1 MASWQE
7 GVDAAPEFARLCQP
21 VSHPARH
28 KTLATLRKDG
38 APRISGI
45 EVSFKDG
52 EVWFGSMKDARKA
65 VDLRRDP
72 RLALHSPSPDPGADP
87 LAWPG
92 DAKLAGRAVEIDDP
106 KRLKAMGGAGEG
118 HIYRIDISEVVL
130 TRVGGMDHPVV
141 ALWRPGA
148 GPKSTKR
155 SN

>member
-7 GVDAAPEFARLCQP
+7 VVDAAPEFARAVRALFD
-21 VSHPARH
+21 AGRH

-87 LAWPG
+87 LARPG
-92 DAKLAGRAVEIDDP
+92 DAQLARRTLEIDDP
-106 KRLKAMGGAGEG
+106 
-118 HIYRIDISEVVL
+118 
-130 TRVGGMDHPVV
+130 
-141 ALWRPGA
+141 
-148 GPKSTKR
+148 
-155 SN
+155 

>member
-7 GVDAAPEFARLCQP
+7 VVDAAPEFARAVQALFD
-21 VSHPARH
+21 AGRH

-72 RLALHSPSPDPGADP
+72 RLALHSPSPDPGDDP

-92 DAKLAGRAVEIDDP
+92 DAKLAGRTVEIDDP

-130 TRVGGMDHPVV
+130 TRVGGMDHLVV
-141 ALWRPGA
+141 ELWRPGH
-148 GPKSTKR
+148 GLKSTKR
-155 SN
+155 YN